1 MTKPVFVKN
10 CMIGEGIPKICVPI
24 TGKTREQILSQAEEA
39 VRAGADMAEW
49 RIDLWEEDN
58 RLAYVEEV
66 LFALDK
72 VLQDVPLLFTV
83 RSADEGGAL
92 HISPEDQAALIE
104 RAAASTKVD
113 LADVEYLRSPAVM
126 ARLIRHLHARGVMT
140 VASHHDFEVTGT
152 REELLDVLKT
162 LDESGAD
169 ILKLAVMPQTE
180 EDVDRLMDTVS
191 EMTRTYTQRPVIAM
205 SMGDLGQIS
214 RIRGE
219 AYGSSLT
226 FGTAGQASA
235 PGQLPVAVLREKME
249 ALHTA

>member
-10 CMIGEGIPKICVPI
+10 CMIGEGIPKICIPI
-24 TGKTREQILSQAEEA
+24 TGKTREEILLQAEEA

-49 RIDLWEEDN
+49 RIDLWEEEN
-58 RLAYVEEV
+58 RLAYVEEF

-72 VLQDVPLLFTV
+72 VLQDIPLLFTV

-92 HISPEDQAALIE
+92 AISPEDQAALIE

-126 ARLIRHLHARGVMT
+126 ARLIRHLHARGVMA
-140 VASHHDFEVTGT
+140 VASHHDFEKTGT
-152 REELLDVLKT
+152 REELLNILKT

-191 EMTRTYTQRPVIAM
+191 EMTREHTQRPVIAM

-219 AYGSSLT
+219 AYGSALT

-235 PGQLPVAVLREKME
+235 PGQLPASVLREKME
-249 ALHTA
+249 AFHIA

>member
-169 ILKLAVMPQTE
+169 ILKLAVMPQRE
-180 EDVDRLMDTVS
+180 H
-191 EMTRTYTQRPVIAM
+191 TQRPVIAM